1 MKALTY
7 LSGFMIPFLIF
18 YIVGY
23 GLLSKR
29 DIYGDFLK
37 GTEDGL
43 HMVICLCP
51 TLIGLMTAVGVLRA
65 SGFLDFCGGI
75 LGSFTEKAGMPAEIV
90 PLAVVRL
97 FSSSGATGLLLDIFK
112 EFGTDSLQGVMG
124 GILLSSTES
133 VFYCMSVY
141 FGSVQIEKTRYTL
154 AGALI
159 ASFAGIVASV
169 MGGILLSSTESV
181 FYCMSVY
188 FGSVQIEKTRYTLA
202 GALIASFAGIVA
214 SVILAYLLI

>member
-7 LSGFMIPFLIF
+7 LSSFMIPFLIF

-43 HMVICLCP
+43 HMVIRLCP

-112 EFGTDSLQGVMG
+112 EFGTDSYIGLIASIMM
-124 GILLSSTES
+124 SCTETI
-133 VFYCMSVY
+133 FYTISVY
-141 FGSVQIEKTRYTL
+141 FIAANVNKTRYTVVGALLATIAGIAVSIFL
-154 AGALI
+154 AGN
-159 ASFAGIVASV
+159 
-169 MGGILLSSTESV
+169 M
-181 FYCMSVY
+181 
-188 FGSVQIEKTRYTLA
+188 
-202 GALIASFAGIVA
+202 
-214 SVILAYLLI
+214 

>member
-43 HMVICLCP
+43 YMVICLCP

-97 FSSSGATGLLLDIFK
+97 FRPVEQQVFFLIFLRNSEQIPCRGLWE
-112 EFGTDSLQGVMG
+112 EF
-124 GILLSSTES
+124 
-133 VFYCMSVY
+133 F
-141 FGSVQIEKTRYTL
+141 
-154 AGALI
+154 
-159 ASFAGIVASV
+159 
-169 MGGILLSSTESV
+169 
-181 FYCMSVY
+181 
-188 FGSVQIEKTRYTLA
+188 
-202 GALIASFAGIVA
+202 
-214 SVILAYLLI
+214 